1 MSVVHV
7 GLVSGFVT
15 LQTFMT
21 AESTEVLWELLLFSK
36 EVSNGGL
43 LAGIVELTL
52 YSLLVQ
58 HTCLLLKNSIENI
71 NTRNKV
77 TPEQQA
83 QFLQSVAK

>member
-83 QFLQSVAK
+83 QFL